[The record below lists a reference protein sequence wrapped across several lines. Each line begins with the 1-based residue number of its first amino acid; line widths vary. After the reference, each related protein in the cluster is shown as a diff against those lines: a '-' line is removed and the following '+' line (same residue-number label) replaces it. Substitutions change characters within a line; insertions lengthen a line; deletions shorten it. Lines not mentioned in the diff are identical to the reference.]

1 METTQLMEKLSNAFG
16 VAGFEQEVRTEI
28 EKLVK
33 PLADETR
40 VDALG
45 NLIVTRRGRDGFTLM
60 LDAHMDEVGLIVSY
74 VEDRGFLRFATLGG
88 WDARVLPA
96 QVVQVQTR
104 SGKKLTGVIGCLP
117 PHVLKPEDREK
128 PFKIE
133 DLFIDIGAE
142 SADEAKEMG
151 VRIGDPAVP
160 FYPFTQLTKN
170 LIGGKAFD
178 DRAGCAVMIRVLEAL
193 KNAKLDL
200 TLVCNFAVAEEIGAR
215 GARTAA
221 YQVKPDLALAL
232 EGTIGADVP
241 GVAPARQPTGLGKG
255 PAITIVDNS
264 LVASRRVVEALEKLA
279 EKNEMAYQYKLP
291 IYGGTDAGGIHTTGT
306 GIISGVLSVPCRYIH
321 SQFSLMR
328 LDDFEQT
335 AKLATEFVKNSRAM
349 LG

>member
-1 METTQLMEKLSNAFG
+1 MDNVQLMEKLSNAFG
-16 VAGFEQEVRTEI
+16 VSGFEHEVRGEI

-40 VDALG
+40 VDALE
-45 NLIVTRRGRDGFTLM
+45 NLIVTRQGKSDFTLM
-60 LDAHMDEVGLIVSY
+60 LDAHMDEVGLMVSFI
-74 VEDRGFLRFATLGG
+74 EERGFLRFATLGG

-104 SGKKLTGVIGCLP
+104 SGKKLTGVIGSLP

-133 DLFIDIGAE
+133 DLFIDIGAG
-142 SADEAKEMG
+142 SADEAAEVG

-160 FYPFTQLTKN
+160 FYPFTHLTKN

-178 DRAGCAVMIRVLEAL
+178 DRAGCAVMIRVLEML

-200 TLVCNFAVAEEIGAR
+200 TLVCNFAIVEEIRAR

-221 YQVKPDLALAL
+221 QQIQPAVALAL

-241 GVAPARQPTGLGKG
+241 GVAASKQPTGLGKG
-255 PAITIVDNS
+255 PAITIADHSMIAN
-264 LVASRRVVEALEKLA
+264 RRVVEALEKLA
-279 EKNEMAYQYKLP
+279 EKNKISYQYKLP
-291 IYGGTDAGGIHTTGT
+291 LYGGTDAGSIHTTGA
-306 GIISGVLSVPCRYIH
+306 GVMSGVLAVPCRYIH
-321 SQFSLMR
+321 SQFSLLR
-328 LDDFEQT
+328 LDDFEKTVQLT
-335 AKLATEFVKNSRAM
+335 TEFVKNCRAM

>member
-1 METTQLMEKLSNAFG
+1 METIQLMEKLSNAFG
-16 VAGFEQEVRTEI
+16 VAGFEHEVRTEI

-33 PLADETR
+33 PLSDETR

-45 NLIVTRRGRDGFTLM
+45 NLIATRKGKDGFTLM

-74 VEDRGFLRFATLGG
+74 VEERGFLRFATLGG

-104 SGKKLTGVIGCLP
+104 SGKKSTGVIGCLP

-142 SADEAKEMG
+142 SIEEATGMG

-160 FYPFTQLTKN
+160 FYPFTQLTEN

-279 EKNEMAYQYKLP
+279 EKTKMAYQYKLP
-291 IYGGTDAGGIHTTGT
+291 IYGGTDAGGIHTTGA
-306 GIISGVLSVPCRYIH
+306 GVESGVLSVPCRYIH

-335 AKLATEFVKNSRAM
+335 AKLATEFAQNSRAM